1 MQDGIVASKNTT
13 ASNGN
18 EKSPKKVALGIGI
31 GCLAVALIIGAFF
44 IGKSMA
50 KNDNSDND
58 NVANED
64 IASELAFVQADLAS
78 TKQKLQEAERA
89 LAETTGQQSAVPEKS
104 LQEQLQFVL
113 NETGIVGYTIRRV
126 DEILNSPIIP
136 FQTVA
141 VNIANDSYAGGSV
154 AQFWRN
160 GTNGTWHF
168 FMTGQNTPDCSF
180 FRDFSLPFAGY
191 LCYDG
196 VSNTQTTVGKHF
208 NVL

>member
-58 NVANED
+58 NV
-64 IASELAFVQADLAS
+64 
-78 TKQKLQEAERA
+78 
-89 LAETTGQQSAVPEKS
+89 
-104 LQEQLQFVL
+104 
-113 NETGIVGYTIRRV
+113 
-126 DEILNSPIIP
+126 LNSPIIP